1 MEFSFNNL
9 VSGFADG
16 VFLKIK
22 KQNEKNVGSAIVDF
36 PWETRFK
43 AHTHQISEDDYGD
56 EEEPVDV

>member
-36 PWETRFK
+36 P
-43 AHTHQISEDDYGD
+43 
-56 EEEPVDV
+56 